1 MVNFVGHQNTCTA
14 CFLFLFTSAFLLQA
28 YKRSLLGQVPSG
40 RLFVCVLRVW
50 CDTCARDDLQGCFC
64 GFWSREG
71 DEGLSRVHERLYRL
85 FAIVVAEKYSGNS
98 C

>member
-14 CFLFLFTSAFLLQA
+14 CFLFFLFTSAFLLQA

-71 DEGLSRVHERLYRL
+71 DEGLSRVHEL
-85 FAIVVAEKYSGNS
+85 FAVIVAEKYSGNS